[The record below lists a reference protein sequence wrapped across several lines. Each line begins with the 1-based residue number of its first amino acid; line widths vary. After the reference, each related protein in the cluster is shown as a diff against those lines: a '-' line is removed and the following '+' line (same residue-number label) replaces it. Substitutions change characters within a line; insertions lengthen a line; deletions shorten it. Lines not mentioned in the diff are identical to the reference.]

1 MALDAPPAERR
12 TGLPPHPRGLPLL
25 GNSIGVGLDRL
36 GSMAR
41 LARDYGDA
49 ACFRMGPKVMY
60 MFNHPDQAKYVLHDN
75 AANYHKGIGLV
86 HAKRA
91 LGEGLLT
98 SDGELWK
105 GQRKAI
111 APAFSRE
118 RINNAT
124 DDIITEAGVL
134 VDRWR
139 DADPGVPVD
148 VVEEMT
154 SFTLAVLGRLL
165 LGGALGPTEMIG
177 DAFGTI
183 QDQAMFEMSTLN
195 MVPPWLPLPRNFR
208 FRKAKGELEH
218 LVNGMIDERV
228 GRSSVGSADNE
239 STVDGDI
246 IVRLLRMYGGGTG
259 SPDPV
264 TRRRLRDELVTLLLA
279 GHETTSSTLGWTWY
293 LMDQHPDVAARV
305 RDEARAVLG
314 DRTPTFEDLHGLA
327 YTHMVVEEALR
338 LYPPVWVLPRRAV
351 EADEIAGYPIKAGSD
366 VLISPY
372 AMHRNPEF
380 WADPE
385 RFDPDRHTPERARGR
400 RRYSYIP
407 FGGGPR
413 VCVGSNL
420 GMAEAV
426 IVTAM
431 VARELDL
438 RLQPGREVTGEA
450 MLSLRIK
457 GGLPMTIHQV

>member
-1 MALDAPPAERR
+1 MAVAAPPADRR
-12 TGLPPHPRGLPLL
+12 RQLPPHPPGLPLL
-25 GNSIGVGLDRL
+25 GNAVGVGLDRL

-60 MFNHPDQAKYVLHDN
+60 MFNHPDHAKYVLHDN

-111 APAFSRE
+111 APAFGRD

-124 DDIITEAGVL
+124 DDIITEAGAL
-134 VDRWR
+134 VRRWR
-139 DADPGVPVD
+139 DVEPGRPVD

-154 SFTLAVLGRLL
+154 GFTLAVLGRLL
-165 LGGALGPTEMIG
+165 LGGALGPHEMIG
-177 DAFGTI
+177 DAFATI

-208 FRKAKGELEH
+208 FRKAKRQLEK
-218 LVNGMIDERV
+218 LVNQMIDDRV
-228 GRSSVGSADNE
+228 GA
-239 STVDGDI
+239 STVDAENDI
-246 IVRLLRMYGGGTG
+246 IVRLLEMYGGSTG
-259 SPDPV
+259 SVDPH

-293 LMDQHPDVAARV
+293 LMDQHRDVAARV

-314 DRTPTFEDLHGLA
+314 DRTPTAEDLHGLA
-327 YTHMVVEEALR
+327 YTTMVVQEALR
-338 LYPPVWVLPRRAV
+338 LYPPVWVLPRRTV
-351 EADEIAGYPIKAGSD
+351 EPDVIAGYPVRAGAD

-380 WADPE
+380 WPDPE
-385 RFDPDRHTPERARGR
+385 RFDPERHTADGARGR

-438 RLQPGREVTGEA
+438 ALLPGREVVGEA
-450 MLSLRIK
+450 MLSLRIRD
-457 GGLPMTIHQV
+457 GLPMTIQQI